1 VFTAPGKANKPIS
14 FAPCPTSG
22 AQPRLET
29 LFPVDMRATV
39 RVPTYRQIHPD
50 FAHVLAA
57 RTPAIDLDV
66 DHQV

>member
-1 VFTAPGKANKPIS
+1 MWLRTVTYGTGLCFPR
-14 FAPCPTSG
+14 TSV

-29 LFPVDMRATV
+29 LFPVDMRATL
-39 RVPTYRQIHPD
+39 RVATYCQIHPD